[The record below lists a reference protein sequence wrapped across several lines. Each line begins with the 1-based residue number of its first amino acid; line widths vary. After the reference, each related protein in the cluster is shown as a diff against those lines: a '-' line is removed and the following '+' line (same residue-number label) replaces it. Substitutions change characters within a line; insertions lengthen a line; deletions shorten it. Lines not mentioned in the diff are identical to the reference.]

1 MKMNEIT
8 GLAEIVGKLKDAAS
22 SLPLEMRMKRL
33 MYMFINF
40 KGNPEMMRED
50 ESTQIE
56 MSGIGAMMF
65 DIDPEFAKDVYKH
78 DREFEVLRG
87 MGLSEQTIATEL
99 IQFSNEM
106 MNQTEFYRK
115 ELTNIG

>member
-1 MKMNEIT
+1 MDEIMA
-8 GLAEIVGKLKDAAS
+8 LAEIVGKLKEVAS
-22 SLPLEMRMKRL
+22 SLPLEMRLKRL
-33 MYMFINF
+33 MYMYINF
-40 KGNPEMMRED
+40 KGNPEMMREE

-56 MSGIGAMMF
+56 MSGIGAMMY
-65 DIDPEFAKDVYKH
+65 DIDPDPEFAKDVYRH

-87 MGLSEQTIATEL
+87 LGLSEQTIATDL

-106 MNQTEFYRK
+106 LQQTEFYRK

>member
-1 MKMNEIT
+1 MDEIMT
-8 GLAEIVGKLKDAAS
+8 LTEIIGKLKDVAS
-22 SLPLEMRMKRL
+22 SLPLEMRLKSL
-33 MYMFINF
+33 MYMYINF
-40 KGNPEMMRED
+40 KGNPEMMSTD

-56 MSGIGAMMF
+56 MSGIGAMMY

-87 MGLSEQTIATEL
+87 MGLSEQTIASDL

-106 MNQTEFYRK
+106 LQQTEFYRK

>member
-1 MKMNEIT
+1 MDEIT
-8 GLAEIVGKLKDAAS
+8 ALAEIVGKLKEVAS
-22 SLPLEMRMKRL
+22 SLPLEMRLKRL
-33 MYMFINF
+33 MYMYINF
-40 KGNPEMMRED
+40 KGNPEMMSTD

-56 MSGIGAMMF
+56 MSGIGAMMY

-87 MGLSEQTIATEL
+87 MGLSEQTIASDL

-106 MNQTEFYRK
+106 LQQTEFYRK

>member
-1 MKMNEIT
+1 MDEIMA
-8 GLAEIVGKLKDAAS
+8 LAEIIGKLKEVAS
-22 SLPLEMRMKRL
+22 SLPLEMRLKRL
-33 MYMFINF
+33 MYMYINF
-40 KGNPEMMRED
+40 KGNPEMMREE

-56 MSGIGAMMF
+56 MANIGAMMY
-65 DIDPEFAKDVYKH
+65 DIDPEFAIHAYKH

-87 MGLSEQTIATEL
+87 MGLSEQTIASDL

-106 MNQTEFYRK
+106 MNQTEFYKK

>member
-1 MKMNEIT
+1 MDEIMALT
-8 GLAEIVGKLKDAAS
+8 EIIGKLKDVAS
-22 SLPLEMRMKRL
+22 SLPLEMRLKRL
-33 MYMFINF
+33 MYMYINF
-40 KGNPEMMRED
+40 KGNPEYMRED
-50 ESTQIE
+50 ESTRVE
-56 MSGIGAMMF
+56 MSGIGAMLY

-87 MGLSEQTIATEL
+87 MGLSEQTIATDL

-106 MNQTEFYRK
+106 LQQTEFYRK

>member
-1 MKMNEIT
+1 
-8 GLAEIVGKLKDAAS
+8 
-22 SLPLEMRMKRL
+22 
-33 MYMFINF
+33 MY
-40 KGNPEMMRED
+40 
-50 ESTQIE
+50 
-56 MSGIGAMMF
+56 

-115 ELTNIG
+115 ELNING

>member
-1 MKMNEIT
+1 MDEIMA
-8 GLAEIVGKLKDAAS
+8 LAEIIGKIKDAAS
-22 SLPLEMRMKRL
+22 SLPLEMRLKRL

-40 KGNPEMMRED
+40 KGNVEYMREA
-50 ESTQIE
+50 ETTQVE

-87 MGLSEQTIATEL
+87 MGLSEQTIASDL

-106 MNQTEFYRK
+106 MSQTEFYRK
-115 ELTNIG
+115 ELTSIG

>member
-1 MKMNEIT
+1 MNEI
-8 GLAEIVGKLKDAAS
+8 AELTEIISALKEVIS
-22 SLPLEMRMKRL
+22 SLPLEMRLKRL

-40 KGNPEMMRED
+40 KGNPEMMREE

-56 MSGIGAMMF
+56 MSGIGAMMY

-87 MGLSEQTIATEL
+87 MGLSEQTIASDL
-99 IQFSNEM
+99 IQFSDEM

-115 ELTNIG
+115 ELNING

>member
-1 MKMNEIT
+1 MDEILA
-8 GLAEIVGKLKDAAS
+8 LAEIIGKLKEVAS
-22 SLPLEMRMKRL
+22 SLPLELRTKRL

-40 KGNPEMMRED
+40 KGNPEMMQET

-78 DREFEVLRG
+78 DREFEILRG